1 MNKTGVIQH
10 GTPWKALNSDQVK
23 ILDNAGYEILREV
36 GFFIAEKMDAIVKE
50 GTDLLKRK

>member
-50 GTDLLKRK
+50 DTDLLKRK